1 MLHETSIG
9 DGKEVFLQK
18 NKKKEKEL
26 TFYAIRGLI
35 HGIYWSATFDFDNRK
50 TTATNCPTSFPV
62 FTPTRPTEREG
73 ERENFSQKKG
83 SRKFQVTFLGQKSV
97 ENGQLYHCLDV
108 RKSQERQASK
118 KFYNKCSENS
128 RSLIVFRTD
137 IFRKLTLGAPV

>member
-18 NKKKEKEL
+18 NKKKKKNLHFTQEEASSTVFTGVL
-26 TFYAIRGLI
+26 GVPPST
-35 HGIYWSATFDFDNRK
+35 S
-50 TTATNCPTSFPV
+50 TTTTNCPTSFPV